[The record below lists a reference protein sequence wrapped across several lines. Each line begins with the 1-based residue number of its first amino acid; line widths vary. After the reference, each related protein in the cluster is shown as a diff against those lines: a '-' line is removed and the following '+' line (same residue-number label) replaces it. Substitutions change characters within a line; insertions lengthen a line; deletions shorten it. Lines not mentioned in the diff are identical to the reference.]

1 MNYTQTWAIPVRVF
15 SDRRTGKQVVW
26 WMELDRQ
33 WRWKQIENPFMLA
46 VCSLL
51 IWRPIS
57 RHTHTHTACRTER
70 LISGAAATTSQPPS
84 VKCQTRREIFFFF
97 FSLSHFCGVSAWFS
111 EYIIDVTWIQH
122 NTGLHLCS
130 QNLNVPE
137 QDTYVYIHDMYTHPI
152 WVCQLNSSPE
162 KENDLCR
169 YLFTLMPFQTCLA
182 FFLQSVEHK
191 RRREAEWQPTSTFI
205 VWKKDWDCQSLT
217 FFLTSPFVPHRR
229 KQVIQ
234 NFDDVNRVNDRII
247 WVNYPECVVIL
258 FSLAF

>member
-1 MNYTQTWAIPVRVF
+1 METNRESLHVGCVF
-15 SDRRTGKQVVW
+15 ITDLETN
-26 WMELDRQ
+26 LTT
-33 WRWKQIENPFMLA
+33 
-46 VCSLL
+46 
-51 IWRPIS
+51 
-57 RHTHTHTACRTER
+57 HTHTHSMPNWTSDFWRGCNNQ
-70 LISGAAATTSQPPS
+70 STTI
-84 VKCQTRREIFFFF
+84 CQMPDKEGDFFFF

-247 WVNYPECVVIL
+247 YPECVVIL